1 MKIFYYGGTVHTMRL
16 CVEETFTSIGTDG
29 DRICY
34 LGNGGPETQKG
45 YDQYISL
52 KGMHVFP
59 ALTDSH
65 VHLLYTMI
73 LAASSFNICEITAEG
88 IAPDC
93 MAGVEQKI
101 RAYCGAHPKQK
112 IIVANQYILSAMKE
126 KRLPSRQELDEW
138 TGGRC
143 MIIYNIDGHSSS
155 ISTALMEK
163 LKLPAQGSDGRFF
176 GEAHEFMQGKVTNLI
191 AASVTPSVLAA
202 GIANFSNMCAH
213 YGISRVCAMDGNG
226 DVKHDFLTRLLAF
239 VASRM
244 EIDVRLFPQYM
255 ELERAEKYQRLQK
268 FPRAGGCGSWE
279 LDGSVGSHSAA
290 FYVPFIDNGEKGHC
304 YYKDDF
310 ILGKVREAHEKG
322 LQLSSHAI
330 GEAAIDQ
337 IVGCYEKVL
346 GLGGGREDGA
356 ADRVTDEGTAA
367 GGQGNGEKRKS
378 TPMPRIDHFEFP
390 SASAVE
396 KIKRLPVALTVQP
409 GFSWMD
415 KRYLKSYEQFL
426 PGDKVNQQIP
436 LRELMEAGVCIC
448 GSSDSPVQSMNPYEQ
463 MLGMVEFYLPEQSL
477 TPFQALRTY
486 TAEPARMLGEEMES
500 GTLEVGKKADFFVAR
515 KDFCRAEPEEI
526 GAFYAEYLVKDG
538 RRFEEKKGT
547 VRELVKML
555 LRRPKKI

>member
-1 MKIFYYGGTVHTMRL
+1 MRL
-16 CVEETFTSIGTDG
+16 CAEETWTSMGTDG

-34 LGNGGPETQKG
+34 LGNGGPETEKC
-45 YDQYISL
+45 YDQYINL
-52 KGMHVFP
+52 EGMHVFP

-101 RAYCGAHPKQK
+101 RNYCGAHPKQK

-163 LKLPAQGSDGRFF
+163 LKLPEQGSDGRFF

-255 ELERAEKYQRLQK
+255 ELERAEKYKRLQK

-346 GLGGGREDGA
+346 GLGDGREDGA
-356 ADRVTDEGTAA
+356 AGRVTDEGTAA
-367 GGQGNGEKRKS
+367 EGQRNGEKRKS

-426 PGDKVNQQIP
+426 PKEKVRQQIP
-436 LRELMEAGVCIC
+436 LRKLTEAGVCIC

-515 KDFCRAEPEEI
+515 KDFCQAEPEEI
-526 GAFYAEYLVKDG
+526 GAFCAEYLVKDG

-547 VRELVKML
+547 VRELLKML

>member
-1 MKIFYYGGTVHTMRL
+1 MHTMRL

-45 YDQYISL
+45 YDQYICL

-255 ELERAEKYQRLQK
+255 ELERAEKYRRLQK

-337 IVGCYEKVL
+337 IVNCYEKVL

-436 LRELMEAGVCIC
+436 LRKLMEAGVCIC

-486 TAEPARMLGEEMES
+486 TAEPARMLGEEMDS

>member
-16 CVEETFTSIGTDG
+16 HTEETYTSLGTDG

-34 LGNGGPETQKG
+34 VGNGSPETEKG

-52 KGMHVFP
+52 RGMHVFP

-73 LAASSFNICEITAEG
+73 LAASSFNLCEITSEG

-93 MAGVEQKI
+93 LAGVEQRI
-101 RAYCGAHPKQK
+101 RAYCSAHPKQK

-126 KRLPSRQELDEW
+126 KRLPTRQELDEW

-163 LKLPAQGSDGRFF
+163 MKLPADGSDGRFF

-191 AASVTPSVLAA
+191 AASVTPSMLAR
-202 GIANFSNMCAH
+202 GIANFSNLCAH
-213 YGISRVCAMDGNG
+213 YGIGRVCAMDGNG

-239 VASRM
+239 AASRM
-244 EIDVRLFPQYM
+244 DIDVRLFPQYM
-255 ELERAEKYQRLQK
+255 ELERAEKYRRLQK
-268 FPRAGGCGSWE
+268 HPRAGGCGSWE

-290 FYVPFIDNGEKGHC
+290 FYVPFLDNGEMGHC
-304 YYKDDF
+304 YYPEDF
-310 ILGKVREAHEKG
+310 ILRKVREACEKG
-322 LQLSSHAI
+322 IQLSSHAI

-337 IVGCYEKVL
+337 IVNCYEKVL
-346 GLGGGREDGA
+346 GVKDGK
-356 ADRVTDEGTAA
+356 A
-367 GGQGNGEKRKS
+367 GEAGEKTAQRPAGQ
-378 TPMPRIDHFEFP
+378 TRRDGENGRGIPLPRIDHFEFP
-390 SASAVE
+390 SALAVE
-396 KIKRLPVALTVQP
+396 KTKRLPVALTVQP

-426 PGDKVNQQIP
+426 PEDKVKQQIP

-486 TAEPARMLGEEMES
+486 TAEPARMLGEETES
-500 GTLEVGKKADFFVAR
+500 GTLEEGKKADFFVAE
-515 KDFCRAEPEEI
+515 KDFCKAKPEEI
-526 GAFYAEYLVKDG
+526 GEFCAAYLVKDG
-538 RRFEEKKGT
+538 CRYTEKKGT

-555 LRRPKKI
+555 MKRPKKI